1 MIKIIENGDSSIL
14 GVENHK
20 ELFLK
25 LYDDYKKLNPNGE
38 SSKVL
43 DLSVRIS
50 SLELKQN
57 IINLC
62 LEGLKFDKSNELLDI
77 LKLHGYK
84 LDESDYFNEILRVEK
99 QSKSINIKVDELK
112 RQLPK
117 SEVQTNVDEVILSYC
132 MIAGLTFDTN
142 QITVTQF
149 YGLQNLVNDKIK
161 RLENGK

>member
-1 MIKIIENGDSSIL
+1 MKTSYYNTDL
-14 GVENHK
+14 RT
-20 ELFLK
+20 FLISFQ
-25 LYDDYKKLNPNGE
+25 Y
-38 SSKVL
+38 
-43 DLSVRIS
+43 RITCKNFIFQS
-50 SLELKQN
+50 
-57 IINLC
+57 
-62 LEGLKFDKSNELLDI
+62 GAELLEI

-84 LDESDYFNEILRVEK
+84 LDESDYFNEILRIEK
-99 QSKSINIKVDELK
+99 QSKTINIKVDELK

-142 QITVTQF
+142 QITVAQF

>member
-38 SSKVL
+38 ASKVL

-62 LEGLKFDKSNELLDI
+62 F
-77 LKLHGYK
+77 
-84 LDESDYFNEILRVEK
+84 
-99 QSKSINIKVDELK
+99 
-112 RQLPK
+112 
-117 SEVQTNVDEVILSYC
+117 
-132 MIAGLTFDTN
+132 
-142 QITVTQF
+142 
-149 YGLQNLVNDKIK
+149 
-161 RLENGK
+161 

>member
-1 MIKIIENGDSSIL
+1 M
-14 GVENHK
+14 
-20 ELFLK
+20 
-25 LYDDYKKLNPNGE
+25 
-38 SSKVL
+38 
-43 DLSVRIS
+43 
-50 SLELKQN
+50 
-57 IINLC
+57 
-62 LEGLKFDKSNELLDI
+62 EGLKFDKSNELLEI

-84 LDESDYFNEILRVEK
+84 LEESDYFNEILRIEK